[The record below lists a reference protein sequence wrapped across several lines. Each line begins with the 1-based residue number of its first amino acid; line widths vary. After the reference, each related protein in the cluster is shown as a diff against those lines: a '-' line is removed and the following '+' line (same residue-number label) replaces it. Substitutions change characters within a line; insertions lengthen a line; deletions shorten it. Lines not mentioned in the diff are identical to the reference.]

1 MIKIHNKYEKRNII
15 NDKKKNKMIKTII
28 AKRYMWLIR
37 ENKKEE
43 VRIKMII
50 RTRDKLEREVEDK
63 NDDKKVKI
71 MINRIII

>member
-43 VRIKMII
+43 GRIKMII

>member
-43 VRIKMII
+43 GRIKMI